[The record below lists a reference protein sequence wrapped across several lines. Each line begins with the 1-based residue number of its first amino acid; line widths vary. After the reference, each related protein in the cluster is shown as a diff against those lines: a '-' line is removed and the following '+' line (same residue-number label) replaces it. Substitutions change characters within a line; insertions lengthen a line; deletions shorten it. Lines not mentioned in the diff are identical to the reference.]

1 MQELG
6 ERVISPDILAQTP
19 PVRHRLY
26 EWLRAAEHQPSVMS
40 TRPALGQ
47 GGDGAVTGHHCGPH
61 SPLVVLGIYQQ
72 PGKNTRGWTP
82 VDLSL

>member
-6 ERVISPDILAQTP
+6 ERVISPDILDQTP

-47 GGDGAVTGHHCGPH
+47 GGDGAELQATTMGLTHHWWCWE
-61 SPLVVLGIYQQ
+61 STSSLVRIREAGLQL
-72 PGKNTRGWTP
+72 T
-82 VDLSL
+82 